1 MMREAPHIHFQFP
14 VDIGTVPNIMLLL
27 GHHLLEC
34 LPGTFVQYQFLRG
47 FQHTPAHT
55 LAVIIIDPLLLEEA
69 DNVLVYPLLITLR
82 PLVQIMHHTPFLL
95 TLMVEGTVQ
104 IHYLFRMI
112 AEAGHQM
119 KVLTIGNPLRAF
131 QLILL
136 IKRTFVNPT
145 PHTGPYGSDVAV

>member
-1 MMREAPHIHFQFP
+1 M
-14 VDIGTVPNIMLLL
+14 VDIGAIPNILLLL

-47 FQHTPAHT
+47 FQHTPAHA
-55 LAVIIIDPLLLEEA
+55 LAVIIIYPLLLEKA
-69 DNVLVYPLLITLR
+69 DDVLIYPLLITLR
-82 PLVQIMHHTPFLL
+82 LLVQIMHHTPFLL
-95 TLMVEGTVQ
+95 TVVIERLVN
-104 IHYLFRMI
+104 IHHLTSII
-112 AEAGHQM
+112 AETHYQM
-119 KVLTIGNPLRAF
+119 KVLTIGNPLRTL

>member
-1 MMREAPHIHFQFP
+1 
-14 VDIGTVPNIMLLL
+14 MLFL
-27 GHHLLEC
+27 GYHLLEC

-95 TLMVEGTVQ
+95 TVVIERLVN
-104 IHYLFRMI
+104 IHHFLRMI

-119 KVLTIGNPLRAF
+119 KLFTVGNPLRAF

-136 IKRTFVNPT
+136 IERTLVNPA